1 MRFLVTCWPFEGH
14 VFPQLAVADAL
25 RGRGHEVAFYSGEP
39 ARRHVEAAGLTF
51 FGFADLDERAYQR
64 VQAREAESGMRRQ
77 SLRVEHQAFRNW
89 LVETIPAQVSD
100 LRRIREHWRPDVLV
114 SDLTMWG
121 PLLVLWQADRIPVA
135 GSSTFL
141 GPMIPGPQ
149 APPAGFGLGPA
160 RGITG
165 RLRDRVL
172 HGVVS
177 VAARGLRQRV
187 DEIRADHGLGPLG
200 VSVNAFTGRLP
211 LYLVPSL
218 RAIDYGR
225 DDLPPSVHYVGPCPW
240 FPSTTPTESGWLR
253 SVPQD
258 LPWVHVT
265 EGTSHY
271 QDPFLLRAACAGL
284 AGAPVRMIGTTGASR
299 DPDRLGLGALAANV
313 HLTRW
318 LSHDALLPRCSVV
331 VTTGGPATILAALGA
346 GVPLVVVPTT
356 WDKPDNARR
365 IVESGLGVSLR
376 PGRCSP
382 GRLRSAVLEV
392 LARPSY
398 RAKARAVATA
408 LAEAPGAARSA
419 ELLEHLGAASWPA
432 AVTAPIPVDHAPP
445 GRDR

>member
-1 MRFLVTCWPFEGH
+1 VRFLVTCWPFEGH
-14 VFPQLAVADAL
+14 VFPQLAVAQAL
-25 RGRGHEVAFYSGEP
+25 KARGHEVAFYSGEA
-39 ARRHVEAAGLTF
+39 ARPHIEAAGVRF
-51 FGFADLDERAYQR
+51 FGFADLDENAYQR

-100 LRRIREHWRPDVLV
+100 LRAILRTWAADVLV

-121 PLLVLWQADRIPVA
+121 PLLVLWQADGIPVA

-141 GPMIPGPQ
+141 GPMISGPE
-149 APPAGFGLGPA
+149 APPWGFGLGPA
-160 RGITG
+160 RGVGG

-172 HGVVS
+172 QGVVS
-177 VAARGLRQRV
+177 VAAGGLRRRV

-200 VSVNAFTGRLP
+200 VSVNEFTGQLP

-218 RAIDYGR
+218 CRLDYDR
-225 DDLPPSVHYVGPCPW
+225 HDLPASVHYVGPCPW
-240 FPSTTPTESGWLR
+240 FPPSTQVESGWLG

-258 LPWVHVT
+258 RPWVHVT

-271 QDPFLLRAACAGL
+271 QDPFLLRAANDGL
-284 AGAPVRMIGTTGASR
+284 RDAPVRVIGTTGASR
-299 DPDRLGLGALAANV
+299 DPDRLGIGAPAANV

-318 LSHDALLPRCSVV
+318 VSHDALLPRCSVV
-331 VTTGGPATILAALGA
+331 ATTGGPATILAALAA

-365 IVESGLGVSLR
+365 IVDSGLGVSLR
-376 PGRCSP
+376 PGRCTP
-382 GRLRSAVLEV
+382 ARLRAAVLEV
-392 LARPSY
+392 LDTPSY
-398 RAKARAVATA
+398 RENARAVAGA
-408 LAEAPGAARSA
+408 LAAAPGAPRSA
-419 ELLEHLGAASWPA
+419 ELLEQLGATSPAPTVTSPTPVHHAS
-432 AVTAPIPVDHAPP
+432 

>member
-1 MRFLVTCWPFEGH
+1 MRFLITCWPFEGH
-14 VFPQLAVADAL
+14 VFPQMAVAQAL
-25 RGRGHEVAFYSGEP
+25 RARGHEVAFYSGEP
-39 ARRHVEAAGLTF
+39 VRALVEAAGVPF
-51 FGFADLDERAYQR
+51 FPFADLDERAYQR

-100 LRRIREHWRPDVLV
+100 LRRILRRWRADVLV

-121 PLLVLWQADRIPVA
+121 PLLVLWQADGIPVA

-149 APPAGFGLGPA
+149 APPWGFGLGPA
-160 RGITG
+160 RGLSG
-165 RLRDRVL
+165 RLRDRML
-172 HGVVS
+172 DGVVS
-177 VAARGLRQRV
+177 VAARGLRRRV

-200 VSVNAFTGRLP
+200 MSVNAFTGRLP

-218 RAIDYGR
+218 REIDYHR

-240 FPSTTPTESGWLR
+240 FPPTTQTESGWLR

-258 LPWVHVT
+258 VPWVHVT

-271 QDPFLLRAACAGL
+271 QDPFLLRAASSGL

-299 DPDRLGLGALAANV
+299 DPDRLGLGTPAANI

-365 IVESGLGVSLR
+365 IVERGLGVSLR
-376 PGRCSP
+376 PGRCTP
-382 GRLRSAVLEV
+382 NRLRTAVLEV
-392 LARPSY
+392 LEVPSY
-398 RAKARAVATA
+398 QENARAVARA
-408 LAEAPGAARSA
+408 LAAAPGAARSA
-419 ELLEHLGAASWPA
+419 ELLEQLGATSPSPTVTSPTPDHHAS
-432 AVTAPIPVDHAPP
+432 